1 MLLTMC
7 HMGVC
12 SIMAYAVSKM
22 GITPKH
28 QMKSTAQLYKVC
40 RCISPLDC
48 LSDAFAWRCQTRCGV
63 HILQVFHSV
72 LTSGRVLSVDPTIS
86 PA

>member
-12 SIMAYAVSKM
+12 SIMAYAVSKL

-28 QMKSTAQLYKVC
+28 QMKSTAQLYKVPNH
-40 RCISPLDC
+40 ITLSWSP
-48 LSDAFAWRCQTRCGV
+48 T
-63 HILQVFHSV
+63 
-72 LTSGRVLSVDPTIS
+72 
-86 PA
+86 